1 MENIVYLD
9 THVVCWLYSG
19 QVELLSEKAKNIIE
33 ENELFISPMVKLE
46 LQYLLEI
53 DRISVSPKEILN
65 TLQNEISLKICDLDF
80 QSIINKSIDIN
91 WTRDPFDRIITSNAS
106 IKNEPLITKD
116 NTILSN
122 YLNAIWN

>member
-19 QVELLSEKAKNIIE
+19 QVELLSEKAKNTIE

-53 DRISVSPKEILN
+53 DRVSVSPNKILN
-65 TLQNEISLKICDLDF
+65 TLQNEISLKLCDLDF

-106 IKNEPLITKD
+106 INNVPLITKD

-122 YLNAIWN
+122 YLKAIWN

>member
-1 MENIVYLD
+1 MENLVYLD

-19 QVELLSEKAKNIIE
+19 QIELLSEKAKIVIE
-33 ENELFISPMVKLE
+33 DNDLFISPIVKLE

-53 DRISVSPKEILN
+53 DRISVSPNKILHA
-65 TLQNEISLKICDLDF
+65 LQNEISLNICDLDF
-80 QSIINKSIDIN
+80 QSIINKSIDVN

-106 IKNEPLITKD
+106 LKNAPLITKD

-122 YLNAIWN
+122 YINAFWN